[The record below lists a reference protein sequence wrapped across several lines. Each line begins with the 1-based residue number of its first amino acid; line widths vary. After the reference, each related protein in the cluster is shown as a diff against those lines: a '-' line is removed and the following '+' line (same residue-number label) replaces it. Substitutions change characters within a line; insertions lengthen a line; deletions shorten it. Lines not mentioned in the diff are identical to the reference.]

1 MQGAGAGFGFT
12 LGSAFATLLN
22 DALTEEQMQS
32 FGWRIPFWFGAS
44 AGLAAY
50 FAKDHVEES
59 DEGKALAAE
68 AEASGDAAPRP
79 SPTMEAIR
87 LFWREIL
94 LVAGVM
100 SFGANGGYMSA
111 VWLVNYA
118 TDIVKPAIP
127 HAHALTTINL
137 LFGTPCQIWAALQ
150 ADKAEVGY
158 TFVISLGAA
167 AFLSMLIPA
176 FGLIA
181 GGTPAGYM
189 VGQGVLMAANNMFFA
204 PIAVWMVQTF
214 TDPRCRYSAMGIGY
228 NLAQCF
234 FGGTA
239 PLLSTFLV
247 DSWGIPALI
256 IYNMMLCIVAIVC
269 VTISEKRRAAQA

>member
-22 DALTEEQMQS
+22 DALTEEQMQT

-100 SFGANGGYMSA
+100 SFGANGG
-111 VWLVNYA
+111 
-118 TDIVKPAIP
+118 
-127 HAHALTTINL
+127 
-137 LFGTPCQIWAALQ
+137 
-150 ADKAEVGY
+150 
-158 TFVISLGAA
+158 
-167 AFLSMLIPA
+167 
-176 FGLIA
+176 
-181 GGTPAGYM
+181 
-189 VGQGVLMAANNMFFA
+189 
-204 PIAVWMVQTF
+204 
-214 TDPRCRYSAMGIGY
+214 
-228 NLAQCF
+228 
-234 FGGTA
+234 
-239 PLLSTFLV
+239 
-247 DSWGIPALI
+247 
-256 IYNMMLCIVAIVC
+256 
-269 VTISEKRRAAQA
+269 